1 MISTKKSYA
10 EQLLQFVL
18 ALSLLRTDPENYLDW
33 GWETRLAGTGVGG
46 WQLEMRA
53 APLNDY
59 VYANRKTVIPLI
71 EDLARYNR
79 YENYND
85 VQAYLLNVQSGD
97 SDLAT
102 PQNNTTAEQET
113 TTHHHHHPH
122 HHLAAGDPTEHA
134 PNPDRVVFLP
144 NYETDDVFTNPDTL
158 EENGVSLFDPSLA
171 DLNEDQ
177 EIPNILN
184 YPFQSLP
191 LKDDVPDLTAGH
203 QPLFDLSRHYSEDGG
218 ANYNTDYGDRPMT
231 PENLGGIIHWN
242 EYFEVKDEERNATE
256 PTVPANRTLT
266 MAEARQNMAANLEIK
281 QENATEATTTSVII
295 SAELTQEVS
304 EKFWVFFPKIQIPE
318 EVCVFP
324 SKFCCCSHTLAWEL
338 LFAVYIFL

>member
-71 EDLARYNR
+71 EDLARYDR

-85 VQAYLLNVQSGD
+85 VQAYLLNVQS
-97 SDLAT
+97 SD
-102 PQNNTTAEQET
+102 PQPQTNNTEQNIT
-113 TTHHHHHPH
+113 NHL
-122 HHLAAGDPTEHA
+122 HHLHEPTE
-134 PNPDRVVFLP
+134 VVVPERAIFLP
-144 NYETDDVFTNPDTL
+144 NYETDDQFLNSDPFDDST
-158 EENGVSLFDPSLA
+158 VSIFEQNIA
-171 DLNEDQ
+171 DLNENQ

-184 YPFQSLP
+184 YPFQSMP
-191 LKDDVPDLTAGH
+191 LKDDVPDLNGI
-203 QPLFDLSRHYSEDGG
+203 PMFDINRDLTEDT
-218 ANYNTDYGDRPMT
+218 ANYNVDYGELNGPAS

-242 EYFEVKDEERNATE
+242 EYFELKDEERNGTE
-256 PTVPANRTLT
+256 TIYNNTITVVAH
-266 MAEARQNMAANLEIK
+266 
-281 QENATEATTTSVII
+281 NATESDLKIKKENTTTSVII
-295 SAELTQEVS
+295 TAELTQEVS
-304 EKFWVFFPKIQIPE
+304 
-318 EVCVFP
+318 
-324 SKFCCCSHTLAWEL
+324 TL
-338 LFAVYIFL
+338 